1 MAENRCSSDDGEDND
16 EKNESNYYGILL
28 FETRRTWIS
37 RLNISLQEKE

>member
-1 MAENRCSSDDGEDND
+1 MAENRCNSDDGEDND
-16 EKNESNYYGILL
+16 EENESNYYGILL